1 MAHVLV
7 YYAHPGQRY
16 SHANAAMWREAQSVE
31 GVTLVDLYADYP
43 RFDINIEREQDRLLQ
58 HDVILFQCP
67 MFWYSTPSLVKEW
80 IDLTLEH
87 GFAYGSGG
95 DKLTGKVMM
104 FALTAA
110 GPADA
115 YTPKGYQHHPLRE
128 FLTPLEQ
135 TAELCG
141 MRFAAPYALYGAIR
155 AIEDGRIP
163 THAAGY
169 RRLLPALR
177 DELYDF
183 DRADEIGVVEAG
195 HLTELI
201 GE

>member
-16 SHANAAMWREAQSVE
+16 SHANAAMWREAQLVE

-43 RFDINIEREQDRLLQ
+43 RFDIDIEREQDRLLQ

-155 AIEDGRIP
+155 AIEEGRIP
-163 THAAGY
+163 IHASGY

-183 DRADEIGVVEAG
+183 DRADEIGVVEAN
-195 HLTELI
+195 HLSELI

>member
-1 MAHVLV
+1 
-7 YYAHPGQRY
+7 
-16 SHANAAMWREAQSVE
+16 MWREAQLVE

-43 RFDINIEREQDRLLQ
+43 RFDIDIEREQDRLLQ

-95 DKLTGKVMM
+95 DKLTGKIMM

-155 AIEDGRIP
+155 AIEEGRIP
-163 THAAGY
+163 IHASGY

-183 DRADEIGVVEAG
+183 DRADEIGVVEAN
-195 HLTELI
+195 HLSELI

>member
-16 SHANAAMWREAQSVE
+16 SHANAAMWREAQLVE

-43 RFDINIEREQDRLLQ
+43 RFDIDIEREQDRLLQ

-95 DKLTGKVMM
+95 DKLTGKIMM

-163 THAAGY
+163 LTPPAIAAY
-169 RRLLPALR
+169 YLLCVTNFTTSTAQMKSAWWKPTTCLS
-177 DELYDF
+177 
-183 DRADEIGVVEAG
+183 
-195 HLTELI
+195 
-201 GE
+201 

>member
-16 SHANAAMWREAQSVE
+16 SHANAAMWREAQLVE
-31 GVTLVDLYADYP
+31 GVTLVDLYAEYP
-43 RFDINIEREQDRLLQ
+43 RFDIDIEREQDRLLR

-155 AIEDGRIP
+155 AIEEGRIP
-163 THAAGY
+163 IHASGY

-183 DRADEIGVVEAG
+183 DRADEIGVVEAN
-195 HLTELI
+195 HLSELI

>member
-16 SHANAAMWREAQSVE
+16 SHANAAMWREAQLVE

-43 RFDINIEREQDRLLQ
+43 RFDIDIEREQDRLLQ

-95 DKLTGKVMM
+95 DKLTGKIMM

-155 AIEDGRIP
+155 AIEEGRIP
-163 THAAGY
+163 IHASGY

-183 DRADEIGVVEAG
+183 DRADEIGVVEAN
-195 HLTELI
+195 HLSELI